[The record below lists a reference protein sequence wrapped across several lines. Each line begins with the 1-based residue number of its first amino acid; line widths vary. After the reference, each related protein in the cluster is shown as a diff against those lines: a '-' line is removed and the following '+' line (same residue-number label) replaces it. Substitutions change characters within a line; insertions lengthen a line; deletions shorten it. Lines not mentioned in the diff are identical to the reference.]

1 MIQANYKFISKSACV
16 DPDLKNANKIT
27 YLFKLFRDKHAQSP
41 EICKSNLLQNV
52 KYTNYISIYRPK
64 LRLKSLH

>member
-27 YLFKLFRDKHAQSP
+27 YLFKLFREKHAQSP
-41 EICKSNLLQNV
+41 EIRVICCKMLNIQITFPYTDQN
-52 KYTNYISIYRPK
+52 
-64 LRLKSLH
+64 